1 MKNIL
6 IIEDDPFTIDFYLF
20 IFKKAGFNAIV
31 MEDGDKVIEFLTSN
45 KINLIIMDINLK
57 NTYLNGAKIDGI
69 KLSNYIKS
77 SNGISNIPIMLV
89 TAYSP
94 SIKGENFYKESLA
107 EDFITKPIV
116 DFNLLIRKVNNL
128 IKDEE

>member
-20 IFKKAGFNAIV
+20 IFKKAGFNPIV
-31 MEDGDKVIEFLTSN
+31 IEDGDKVIEFLTSN

-69 KLSNYIKS
+69 KLSNYIKT
-77 SNGISNIPIMLV
+77 SNNMSQIPIMLV

-94 SIKGENFYKESLA
+94 SIRGENFYKESLA

-116 DFNLLIRKVNNL
+116 DFNLLINKVNNL